1 MMIRRVAKNYKDIKF
16 SWKWAAKIFSFAA
29 FIYCVSFC
37 IHQIRAGSYFQI
49 KEVKIAGVNYT
60 DHNEIQ
66 NVLKPL
72 VNQDFF
78 KVEVDQIKQRLL
90 QFPWVSEVAVRRVWP
105 ESINIRV
112 IEKTSIAKWNDAGL
126 LTTTGE
132 IFNPKKNTYPT
143 NLPQFKGP
151 PGTQMQMLNYFDIID
166 SLISPLEC
174 KIAELELTDAH
185 AWHITL
191 SNGIKLNLGYKDILT
206 RMGHF
211 VKVYPKIVGSRA
223 SRVEYVD
230 LRYSNGLAVHW
241 KT

>member
-1 MMIRRVAKNYKDIKF
+1 MIRQVAKNYKDLIF
-16 SWKWAAKIFSFAA
+16 SWKLAAKIFSFAV
-29 FIYCVSFC
+29 FFYGISFC
-37 IHQIRAGSYFQI
+37 MHQIRAGNYFLI
-49 KEVKIAGVNYT
+49 KDVKIAGANYT
-60 DHNEIQ
+60 DHDEIQ

-72 VNQDFF
+72 VSKGFF
-78 KVEVDQIKQRLL
+78 KIQVDQIQQRLM
-90 QFPWVSEVAVRRVWP
+90 QFPWISDVAVRRVWP
-105 ESINIRV
+105 ESINIKV
-112 IEKTSIAKWNDAGL
+112 TEKASVAKWNDAGL
-126 LTTTGE
+126 LSTTGE
-132 IFNPKKNTYPT
+132 IFNPKKNTYPAE
-143 NLPQFKGP
+143 LPQFKGP
-151 PGTQMQMLNYFDIID
+151 PGTQMQMLNYYDIID
-166 SLISPLEC
+166 SLIAPLEC

-185 AWHITL
+185 AWLITL